1 MKSFKK
7 QIPVMGKQLEVV
19 WHGPLPEDAPTLIFL
34 HEGLGCIDM
43 WQDFPE
49 KLAAATGLGAL
60 VYSRAGYGASDPCSL
75 PRPLEYMTEEGLGVL
90 PELIADTG
98 IRDCVL
104 IGNSDGGSI
113 ALIYA
118 GGTAAAPL
126 RGVITLAAHV
136 FCEDISVRS
145 IQQAKKDY
153 EAGWLRAKL
162 KKYHG
167 DNTDTAFWGWNDAW
181 LHPDFMKWNIEKF
194 LPGVRVPLLVTQGE
208 SDKYGTKHQVDAIV
222 RGVSG
227 EVETLMIPECNH
239 WPHLEYPERMQQV
252 MSKFIER
259 VLK

>member
-1 MKSFKK
+1 MRHER
-7 QIPVMGKQLEVV
+7 QDIAINGKRLEAM
-19 WHGPLPEDAPTLIFL
+19 WHGPQPSDAPTLIFL
-34 HEGLGCIDM
+34 HEGLGCIEM

-49 KLAAATGLGAL
+49 KLAAATGFGAL
-60 VYSRAGYGASDPCSL
+60 VYSRAGYGFSDPCPL
-75 PRPLEYMTEEGLGVL
+75 PRPLDYMTEEGLSVL
-90 PELIADTG
+90 PELMAATG
-98 IRDCVL
+98 VRDCVL

-118 GGTAAAPL
+118 GGTKAAPL
-126 RGVITLAAHV
+126 RGMITLAAHV
-136 FCEDISVRS
+136 FCEDISVES
-145 IQQAKKDY
+145 IRQAKIDY
-153 EAGWLRAKL
+153 EAGWLREKL

-167 DNTDTAFWGWNDAW
+167 DNTDTAFWGWNKAW

-208 SDKYGTKHQVDAIV
+208 SDKYGTTQQVDAIA

-227 EVETLMIPECNH
+227 EVESLMIPDCNH
-239 WPHLEYPERMQQV
+239 WPHLEHPRLMLRV